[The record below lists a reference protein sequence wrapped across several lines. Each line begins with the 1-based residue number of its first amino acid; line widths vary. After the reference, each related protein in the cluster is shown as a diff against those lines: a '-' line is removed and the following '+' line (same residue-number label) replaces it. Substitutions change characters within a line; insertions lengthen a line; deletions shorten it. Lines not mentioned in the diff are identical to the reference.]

1 MPSDEVVQD
10 VVNCSLTAAH
20 PLTTTMLV
28 DTRSD
33 LLVDE
38 LTMLELKH
46 LDGSTSVYYRG
57 KQNIS
62 IALSRCHRERLPV
75 KLAFFLI

>member
-1 MPSDEVVQD
+1 
-10 VVNCSLTAAH
+10 
-20 PLTTTMLV
+20 MLV